1 MDTKEL
7 CQKIREIYSDIGVW
21 GIDLAI
27 EINQLKDSIDRM
39 PLKDLQN
46 DH

>member
-7 CQKIREIYSDIGVW
+7 CQKIRKIFPDIGVW

-39 PLKDLQN
+39 PLKELQN
-46 DH
+46 AH